1 MTRHTKRE
9 VRMISV
15 KEAAAL
21 AGVSP
26 KTIRRMIRDGQ
37 ILARRFRR
45 TWRIPVTEITR
56 MAPE

>member
-1 MTRHTKRE
+1 
-9 VRMISV
+9 MISV